1 MAIGDGAN
9 DVAMILEA
17 HIGVGLYGNEG
28 MRAVQSSDYAL
39 GEFQF
44 LWRLLLVHGRWS
56 YLRNADLI
64 LYFFYK
70 NIVFTLPQMFYAF
83 INAYSGQTIY
93 DDWYISFYNLFFTSL
108 PLGMKAIFD

>member
-1 MAIGDGAN
+1 MVKLIKDDDDDVITLAIGDGAN

-17 HIGVGLYGNEG
+17 HIGIGLYGNEG

-44 LWRLLLVHGRWS
+44 LWRLLLIHGRWS
-56 YLRNADLI
+56 YIRIADLI

-70 NIVFTLPQMFYAF
+70 NIVFTLP
-83 INAYSGQTIY
+83 
-93 DDWYISFYNLFFTSL
+93 
-108 PLGMKAIFD
+108 